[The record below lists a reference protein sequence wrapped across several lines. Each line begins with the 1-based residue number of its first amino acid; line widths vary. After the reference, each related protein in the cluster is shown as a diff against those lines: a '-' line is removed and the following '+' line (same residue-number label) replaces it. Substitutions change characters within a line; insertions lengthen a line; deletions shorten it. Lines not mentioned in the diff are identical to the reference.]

1 MTFATSLPLTAATL
15 TPPPS
20 QALADRRGGT
30 FDYPGMVLTAR
41 CNLRWLHG
49 LPEDGVPLVAAHK
62 SLRTDEILPVIAL
75 GANLNGSVRQ
85 GLIRLGA

>member
-1 MTFATSLPLTAATL
+1 MTVATSFPLTAATF

-20 QALADRRGGT
+20 QALVDRRGGT

-75 GANLNGSVRQ
+75 GADLNGTVRKRM
-85 GLIRLGA
+85 IRIGA